1 MKAIGLT
8 LILQCCSAACP
19 LRLIHIAPLLLHGEP
34 PAAAGCSLMV
44 PGNGQQKM
52 ETADG
57 IGGLRGKGVEN
68 VDGRIYGAGAI
79 RVRPSKL

>member
-1 MKAIGLT
+1 
-8 LILQCCSAACP
+8 
-19 LRLIHIAPLLLHGEP
+19 
-34 PAAAGCSLMV
+34 MV

-68 VDGRIYGAGAI
+68 VDRRIYGAGAI